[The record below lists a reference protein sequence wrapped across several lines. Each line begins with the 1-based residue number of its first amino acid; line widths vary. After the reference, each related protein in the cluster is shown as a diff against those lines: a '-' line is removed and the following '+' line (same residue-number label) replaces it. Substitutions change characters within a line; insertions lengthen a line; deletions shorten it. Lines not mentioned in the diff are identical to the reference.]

1 MEVLSKKLNF
11 MKAKLLSLFQELSTH
26 VFESSNVSLD
36 RSMVLLRNVDRLLV
50 LLDPAWLPK
59 VTIHEFYASLFL
71 IQIHDNNHVCFW
83 PFFINVPSV
92 ALQDGEHDDVE
103 GGIGRVQHLL
113 PRVHTQAC
121 HLLQD
126 NSDEML
132 MVAPLL
138 QTLHSGLFEEKKLD
152 NKRMTNWETLACL
165 LLSSL
170 RYIESV
176 SLCFIKSPWL
186 NEGALSQEGV
196 FNIVDEFFLLLAVYI
211 WWQFFD
217 EKWAQ
222 NDHLL
227 LNISNSLYFH
237 SYP

>member
-1 MEVLSKKLNF
+1 MEVFSFQVF
-11 MKAKLLSLFQELSTH
+11 MRWEYFQKTKFHEGQGSFFLFGNSCQLTFSRPAMYPWTDRWFSFVMWIVFLCCSIQLDSLRLQSVKVSVDIYFTY
-26 VFESSNVSLD
+26 SNSWHG
-36 RSMVLLRNVDRLLV
+36 SC
-50 LLDPAWLPK
+50 
-59 VTIHEFYASLFL
+59 FFL
-71 IQIHDNNHVCFW
+71 HC
-83 PFFINVPSV
+83 FINVPSV

-132 MVAPLL
+132 MVDPFFDTL
-138 QTLHSGLFEEKKLD
+138 QRGLFWDKS
-152 NKRMTNWETLACL
+152 WENLPCSL
-165 LLSSL
+165 PSSL

-176 SLCFIKSPWL
+176 FLCLIKSPWL

-217 EKWAQ
+217 ERREIQ
-222 NDHLL
+222 
-227 LNISNSLYFH
+227 
-237 SYP
+237 